1 MKNLESQ
8 FNTNIDKLGEKLM
21 KNYELGA
28 FEMPKIIQIYRI
40 SSPFNS

>member
-8 FNTNIDKLGEKLM
+8 FNTDINKLGEKLI

-28 FEMPKIIQIYRI
+28 FQMPKKI
-40 SSPFNS
+40 